1 MTMIIEL
8 LLKYFEIITFL
19 SIICI
24 IMGVF
29 LLFFLHTKNVSDNKN
44 IILNYIN
51 ILNNSNKET
60 KDYLI
65 GIGNILEQQTNEI
78 SKQIEK
84 ISFLEREINRMSNV
98 KGSEDMLG
106 LAIEMAR
113 SGENRDNIK
122 SKTGLRDDEIE
133 AVYTYY
139 RK

>member
-1 MTMIIEL
+1 MNIEL
-8 LLKYFEIITFL
+8 LLSYFEIIIFFSITFVV
-19 SIICI
+19 
-24 IMGVF
+24 MGIF
-29 LLFFLHTKNVSDNKN
+29 FLFFLHKKDVSYNKKIISNYVNV
-44 IILNYIN
+44 LNS
-51 ILNNSNKET
+51 SNKET
-60 KDYLI
+60 REYLI
-65 GIGNILEQQTNEI
+65 GIGNILEQQTSEI

-113 SGENRDNIK
+113 SGENRDSIK
-122 SKTGLRDDEIE
+122 AKTGLRDDEIE

>member
-1 MTMIIEL
+1 MTMFIEL
-8 LLKYFEIITFL
+8 LLSYFEIIIFF
-19 SIICI
+19 SIIFILMGI
-24 IMGVF
+24 ISLF
-29 LLFFLHTKNVSDNKN
+29 LLHKKEVTDNKN
-44 IILNYIN
+44 IILHYVN
-51 ILNNSNKET
+51 IINNSSKET
-60 KDYLI
+60 KEYLI
-65 GIGNILEQQTNEI
+65 GIGNILEEQKNEI

-113 SGENRDNIK
+113 SGESRDDIK
-122 SKTGLRDDEIE
+122 IKTGLREDEIE

>member
-8 LLKYFEIITFL
+8 LLTYFEIIIFF

-24 IMGVF
+24 VMGII
-29 LLFFLHTKNVSDNKN
+29 LLFFLQKKDVSDNKS

-51 ILNNSNKET
+51 ILNSSNKET

-65 GIGNILEQQTNEI
+65 GIGNILEQQTSEI

-113 SGENRDNIK
+113 SGENRDSIK
-122 SKTGLRDDEIE
+122 NKTGLRDDEIE

>member
-1 MTMIIEL
+1 MIIEL
-8 LLKYFEIITFL
+8 LLTYFEIIIFF

-24 IMGVF
+24 VMGII
-29 LLFFLHTKNVSDNKN
+29 LLFFLQKKDVSDNKS

-51 ILNNSNKET
+51 ILNSSNKET

-106 LAIEMAR
+106 LAIEMVR
-113 SGENRDNIK
+113 SGESRDSIK
-122 SKTGLRDDEIE
+122 IKTGLRDDEIE

>member
-1 MTMIIEL
+1 MFMIIEL
-8 LLKYFEIITFL
+8 LLTYFEIIIFF

-24 IMGVF
+24 VMGII
-29 LLFFLHTKNVSDNKN
+29 LLFFLHKKDVSDNKS

-51 ILNNSNKET
+51 ILNSSNKET

-113 SGENRDNIK
+113 SGENRDSIK
-122 SKTGLRDDEIE
+122 NKTGLRDDEIE

>member
-1 MTMIIEL
+1 MFIEVL
-8 LLKYFEIITFL
+8 LTYFEIIIFF
-19 SIICI
+19 SVIFIIIGI
-24 IMGVF
+24 I
-29 LLFFLHTKNVSDNKN
+29 LLFFLHKKEVIDNKN
-44 IILNYIN
+44 IILHYVN
-51 ILNNSNKET
+51 IFKDSSKET

-65 GIGNILEQQTNEI
+65 GIGNILEEQKNEI

-98 KGSEDMLG
+98 KGSEDILG

-113 SGENRDNIK
+113 AGEDRESIK
-122 SKTGLRDDEIE
+122 IKTGLRDDEIE

>member
-8 LLKYFEIITFL
+8 LLTYFEIIIFF

-24 IMGVF
+24 VMGII
-29 LLFFLHTKNVSDNKN
+29 LLFFLHKKDVSDNKS

-51 ILNNSNKET
+51 ILNSSNKET

-113 SGENRDNIK
+113 SGESRDSIK
-122 SKTGLRDDEIE
+122 IKTGLRDDERE

>member
-8 LLKYFEIITFL
+8 LLSYFEIVIFI
-19 SIICI
+19 SIACI
-24 IMGVF
+24 VVGIA
-29 LLFFLHTKNVSDNKN
+29 LLFFLHKKVISQNKN

-51 ILNNSNKET
+51 VLNSSNKEI

-65 GIGNILEQQTNEI
+65 GIGNILEQQKNEI

-84 ISFLEREINRMSNV
+84 ISFLEREINRMSKV

-113 SGENRDNIK
+113 SGENRDSIK
-122 SKTGLRDDEIE
+122 VKTGLRDDEIE

>member
-24 IMGVF
+24 VMGVL
-29 LLFFLHTKNVSDNKN
+29 LLFFLHKKNVSDNKN

-65 GIGNILEQQTNEI
+65 GIGNILEQQTSEI

>member
-1 MTMIIEL
+1 MIIEL
-8 LLKYFEIITFL
+8 LLPYFEIIIFL
-19 SIICI
+19 SLICI
-24 IMGVF
+24 IVGIIF
-29 LLFFLHTKNVSDNKN
+29 LFFIQRKDHSDNKN
-44 IILNYIN
+44 VILNYIN
-51 ILNNSNKET
+51 ILNSSNKET

-113 SGENRDNIK
+113 SGENRDSIK
-122 SKTGLRDDEIE
+122 NKTGLRDDEIE

>member
-1 MTMIIEL
+1 MIMFIEL
-8 LLKYFEIITFL
+8 ILPYFEIIVFL
-19 SIICI
+19 SIISI
-24 IMGVF
+24 IMGF
-29 LLFFLHTKNVSDNKN
+29 LLLFYIQKKDVSINKN
-44 IILNYIN
+44 IILDYIN
-51 ILNNSNKET
+51 ILNNSNKEI

-65 GIGNILEQQTNEI
+65 GIGNILEQQKNEI

-113 SGENRDNIK
+113 SGESRDSIK
-122 SKTGLRDDEIE
+122 IKTGLRDDEIE

>member
-1 MTMIIEL
+1 MIMIIEL
-8 LLKYFEIITFL
+8 LLPYFEIIIFL
-19 SIICI
+19 SIISI
-24 IMGVF
+24 VMGIF
-29 LLFFLHTKNVSDNKN
+29 LLFYIQKKDVYKNRNIFLDC
-44 IILNYIN
+44 IN
-51 ILNNSNKET
+51 TLNNSNKEI

-65 GIGNILEQQTNEI
+65 GIGNILEQQKNEI

-98 KGSEDMLG
+98 KGSEDTLG

-113 SGENRDNIK
+113 SGESRDSIK
-122 SKTGLRDDEIE
+122 IKTGLRDDEIE

>member
-1 MTMIIEL
+1 MIIEL
-8 LLKYFEIITFL
+8 LLPYFEIIIFL
-19 SIICI
+19 SVICI
-24 IMGVF
+24 IVGIIF
-29 LLFFLHTKNVSDNKN
+29 LFFIQRKDHSDNKN
-44 IILNYIN
+44 VILNYIN
-51 ILNNSNKET
+51 ILNSSNKET

-65 GIGNILEQQTNEI
+65 GIGNILEQQKNEI

-113 SGENRDNIK
+113 SGESRESIK
-122 SKTGLRDDEIE
+122 IKTGLRDDEIE

>member
-1 MTMIIEL
+1 MIIEL
-8 LLKYFEIITFL
+8 LISNFEIIIFV
-19 SIICI
+19 SIILILIGI
-24 IMGVF
+24 I
-29 LLFFLHTKNVSDNKN
+29 LLFFIQNNEISNNKKT
-44 IILNYIN
+44 ILNYIN
-51 ILNNSNKET
+51 ALNNSNKEF

-65 GIGNILEQQTNEI
+65 GIGNILDQQKNQI
-78 SKQIEK
+78 SLQIER
-84 ISFLEREINRMSNV
+84 ISSLEREINRLSNI

-122 SKTGLRDDEIE
+122 NKTGLRDDEIE

>member
-8 LLKYFEIITFL
+8 LLTNFEIIIFF

-24 IMGVF
+24 VMGII
-29 LLFFLHTKNVSDNKN
+29 LLFFLHKKDVSDNKS

-51 ILNNSNKET
+51 ILNSSNKET

-113 SGENRDNIK
+113 SGENRDSIK
-122 SKTGLRDDEIE
+122 NKTGLRDDEIE

>member
-8 LLKYFEIITFL
+8 LLTYFEIIIFF

-24 IMGVF
+24 VMGII
-29 LLFFLHTKNVSDNKN
+29 LLFFLHKKDVSDNKS

-51 ILNNSNKET
+51 ILNSSNKET

-113 SGENRDNIK
+113 SGESRESIK
-122 SKTGLRDDEIE
+122 IKTGLRDDEIE

>member
-8 LLKYFEIITFL
+8 LLTYFEIIIFF

-24 IMGVF
+24 VMGII
-29 LLFFLHTKNVSDNKN
+29 LLFFLHKKDVSDNKS
-44 IILNYIN
+44 IILNYVN
-51 ILNNSNKET
+51 ILNSSNKET

-113 SGENRDNIK
+113 SGESRDSIK
-122 SKTGLRDDEIE
+122 IKTGLRDDEIE